1 MAAKRKPPVRA
12 LSRRKALA
20 VVRIVGPGTKAL
32 SLSDL
37 EWRALRAAR
46 TPRRQRRSS

>member
-1 MAAKRKPPVRA
+1 MAAKRRPPVRA

-20 VVRIVGPGTKAL
+20 VARIVGPGTKAL

-46 TPRRQRRSS
+46 EPRRQRRPS

>member
-37 EWRALRAAR
+37 EWRALRARA
-46 TPRRQRRSS
+46 PRRQRRSS